1 MIIGAHRFP
10 RQDSVVYGKDA
21 AEAVADLAQRYN
33 AKRLFILSTRS
44 LADPAAKLQQ
54 AIGPICLGLHPAIA
68 AHSPR
73 ADVIA
78 AAAAAR
84 EAQAD
89 LLIAFG
95 GGSVI
100 DATKLIQFCLWAN
113 LTESQQLDPWRL
125 GRGEDRKDPA
135 T

>member
-1 MIIGAHRFP
+1 MIIGQHRFP

-21 AEAVADLAQRYN
+21 AEGIAELAQRYN
-33 AKRLFILSTRS
+33 AKRIFLFSTKS
-44 LADPAAKLQQ
+44 LADAAAKLQQ
-54 AIGPICLGLHPAIA
+54 AVGPICVGVYTAIA

-73 ADVIA
+73 TDVIA

-84 EAQAD
+84 EAKAD

-100 DATKLIQFCLWAN
+100 DATKLIQFCLWA
-113 LTESQQLDPWRL
+113 
-125 GRGEDRKDPA
+125 
-135 T
+135 